1 VLATSKSGTLLLRRD
16 QGDVTALLDSQG
28 RFLRKWGTQGREDG
42 QFGSPLPI
50 DGGGNVY
57 VAGMTNDRIQVFDP
71 QGRFLHKWGTL
82 GTGDGRFN
90 LPLGLAIADDGN
102 IYVADTG
109 NRRIQVFERVS
120 LNDTAH

>member
-1 VLATSKSGTLLLRRD
+1 M
-16 QGDVTALLDSQG
+16 TALLDSQG

-42 QFGSPLPI
+42 QFGSPYKLPI

-57 VAGMTNDRIQVFDP
+57 VADMTNDRIQVFDP